1 LAWWKFWEKRSSV
14 VNTNYSGD
22 NWDVL
27 LSIAESQKSNSGVS
41 VTENNAMQITA
52 VGAAVRILSESIA
65 SLPLMLYARTKNG
78 GRSKATWHPLF
89 NILHDQPNPLMTAM
103 TFRELLMSH
112 VLLWGNGYAEI
123 EWDNAGQIVGLWP
136 LRPDVTTPLYDPV
149 ERELIYRTIIN
160 GEVLYLPAYRVLH
173 IYGLGFDG
181 IKGYS
186 PISMYREAIGLAKA
200 TEKYGSK
207 FFGSGAK
214 PGGVL
219 EHPNNLSEEA
229 ATRLRNSWN
238 EMHSGLDN
246 AHRVAVLEE
255 GLTYKQIGLPPED
268 SQFLE
273 TRKFQIEEISR
284 IYRVPPHMLGSLDRA
299 TFSNI
304 EHQGIEFVTH
314 TLRPWLVRTEQAISI
329 RCLTNDERKKY
340 YSEHMADALLRGD
353 TKSRYEAYAIARQ
366 NGWLNADEIR
376 EKENMSPTPNGEG
389 QVYLVNGNMIPV
401 HMAGQQY
408 LKGGDGGNEGQ
419 GATGSNNSSGA
430 ASE

>member
-1 LAWWKFWEKRSSV
+1 MGIFSRVLPKFEQRSNF
-14 VNTNYSGD
+14 VNTGFSGD

-27 LSIAESQKSNSGVS
+27 VSMVESAKASSGVS
-41 VTENNAMQITA
+41 VNENNAMQLTA

-65 SLPLMLYARTKNG
+65 SLPLTLYARTTTG
-78 GRSKATWHPLF
+78 GRAKATWHPLF
-89 NILHDQPNPLMTAM
+89 SILRDQPNPLMTAM

-123 EWDNAGQIVGLWP
+123 EWDNAGQITGLWP
-136 LRPDVTTPLYDPV
+136 LRPDATTPLYDPIK
-149 ERELIYRTIIN
+149 RELFYQTTIN
-160 GEVLYLPAYRVLH
+160 SEVIILPAYRVLH

-186 PISMYREAIGLAKA
+186 PIRMYREALGLAKA

-207 FFGSGAK
+207 YFGNGAK

-219 EHPNNLSEEA
+219 EHPGNLSPEA
-229 ATRLRNSWN
+229 TTRLRNGWN

-273 TRKFQIEEISR
+273 TRKFQVEEISR
-284 IYRVPPHMLGSLDRA
+284 IYRVPPHMLGALDKA

-314 TLRPWLVRTEQAISI
+314 TLRSWLVRTEQAISI
-329 RCLTNDERKKY
+329 RCLTSDERKKY
-340 YSEHMADALLRGD
+340 YAEHIVDALLRGD
-353 TKSRYEAYAIARQ
+353 TKSRYEAYAVARQ
-366 NGWLNADEIR
+366 NGWLSANDIR
-376 EKENMSPTPNGEG
+376 QKENEDKIEG
-389 QVYLVNGNMIPV
+389 GDDYLVNGNMIPV

-408 LKGGDGGNEGQ
+408 LKGGDGGNGQ
-419 GATGSNNSSGA
+419 GTAIPNDGSGTQD
-430 ASE
+430 

>member
-1 LAWWKFWEKRSSV
+1 MTWWKFWEKRNSV

-22 NWDVL
+22 NWESL
-27 LSIAESQKSNSGVS
+27 LSNAELLKSSSGVS

-65 SLPLMLYARTKNG
+65 SLPLMLYSRTTGG
-78 GRSKATWHPLF
+78 GRVKATWHPLF

-123 EWDNAGQIVGLWP
+123 EWDKSGQIVGLWP
-136 LRPDVTTPLYDPV
+136 LRPDVTIPLYDPAKK
-149 ERELIYRTIIN
+149 EIFYKTTIN
-160 GEVLYLPAYRVLH
+160 SEVFILPAYRVLH

-186 PISMYREAIGLAKA
+186 PIRMHREAIGLAKA

-207 FFGSGAK
+207 YFGNGAK

-219 EHPNNLSEEA
+219 EHPNNLSKDA
-229 ATRLRNSWN
+229 ADRLRSSWN

-246 AHRVAVLEE
+246 AHRVAILEE

-284 IYRVPPHMLGSLDRA
+284 IYRVPPHMLGSLDKA

-329 RCLTNDERKKY
+329 RCLTVDERKKY
-340 YSEHMADALLRGD
+340 YSEHIADALLRGD
-353 TKSRYEAYAIARQ
+353 TKSRYEAYAIGRQ
-366 NGWLNADEIR
+366 NGWLSANDIR
-376 EKENMSPTPNGEG
+376 QKENENTIEG
-389 QVYLVNGNMIPV
+389 GDVYLVNGNMIPV
-401 HMAGQQY
+401 SMAGQQY
-408 LKGGDGGNEGQ
+408 LKGGDGGDEGQ
-419 GATGSNNSSGA
+419 GTAVSNNTGGT